1 MLSNG
6 KTAKVLF
13 MAKCGMRVA
22 MEFGVIRDHVSVYR
36 YLGHA
41 DSNVW
46 KRIYLERLG
55 IVGPRAATT
64 EEQGGLDDF
73 VS

>member
-1 MLSNG
+1 
-6 KTAKVLF
+6 
-13 MAKCGMRVA
+13 MANCGMRVA
-22 MEFGVIRDHVSVYR
+22 MDVVVMRDYVSVYR

-41 DSNVW
+41 ECDVW

-55 IVGPRAATT
+55 HRRPPRCDEKRA
-64 EEQGGLDDF
+64 GGMDDF